1 MNLALYFVQ
10 TLYIMV
16 EKRGYQPDVRHDHG
30 TFGNVVPVM
39 DVVLSDT
46 VGKT

>member
-10 TLYIMV
+10 TLYIMI
-16 EKRGYQPDVRHDHG
+16 EKRGYQPNIRYDHG
-30 TFGNVVPVM
+30 TFWNVVPVM
-39 DVVLSDT
+39 DVVLRDT